1 MDSDHIRAGVGEART
16 ASAGRLGAVISIA
29 ASFVGGPDAAPSDT
43 HATGRR
49 RLRAAGALLGDA
61 VAAGSERVEELHR
74 GIAGRAFAGV
84 GPSAAPVRAVHDAVA
99 TAAYSVVRVGVRAAG
114 HVGGAI
120 AAVTPL
126 AEQPRLTGR
135 EAALVEGA
143 VFGMY
148 GDRIVQRHPE
158 LSLPMT
164 LRSGGDDVA
173 LTREA
178 LAAAYPAAGT
188 RVALFLH
195 GLCETENSW
204 GRPAES
210 ADTPGTYGDQLR
222 RHLGLTPLFLRY
234 NSGLHI
240 SENGARLSALL
251 DQLVAAWPQ
260 RIDDIALVGHSMG
273 GLVMRSACDI
283 AVRDERPWVA
293 RLRHC
298 VYLGTPH
305 DGAPLERAVNMLA
318 GTLRVL
324 PETRPLATLLD
335 VRSAGIKDLRFGY
348 LRDDDW
354 QGRDPDAVLVD
365 TGSDLPLLA
374 TAQHHCVAATLGDTP
389 RHVLS
394 RLLGDLLV
402 LHSSASGHGRRGVP
416 LKLGDADRRHVARA
430 THFHLLDHPA
440 VADLLRDWLS
450 DPSG

>member
-1 MDSDHIRAGVGEART
+1 VDGRHLEA
-16 ASAGRLGAVISIA
+16 
-29 ASFVGGPDAAPSDT
+29 

-61 VAAGSERVEELHR
+61 AAAGTDRVEELHR
-74 GIAGRAFAGV
+74 GIAGRAFAGAGAGAV
-84 GPSAAPVRAVHDAVA
+84 PVRAVHDAVA
-99 TAAYSVVRVGVRAAG
+99 AAAYSAVRGGLRAAG
-114 HVGGAI
+114 RLGGLL
-120 AAVTPL
+120 AAATPL
-126 AEQPRLTGR
+126 AERNGLVGR
-135 EAALVEGA
+135 EAAVVEGA

-148 GDRIVQRHPE
+148 GDRIARRHPE
-158 LSLPMT
+158 LTLPMS
-164 LRSGGDDVA
+164 LRSGGRDVA
-173 LTREA
+173 VSREA
-178 LAAAYPAAGT
+178 LASAYPAAGP

-195 GLCETENSW
+195 GLCETEDSW
-204 GRPAES
+204 GAPAES
-210 ADTPGTYGDQLR
+210 ADTPGTYGDRLR
-222 RHLGLTPLFLRY
+222 RHLGLAPLFLRY
-234 NSGLHI
+234 NSGLHV

-251 DQLVAAWPQ
+251 DELVDAWPAG
-260 RIDDIALVGHSMG
+260 IDDIALVGHSMG
-273 GLVMRSACDI
+273 GLVIRSACDA
-283 AVRDERPWVA
+283 AVREGSPWVS

-348 LRDDDW
+348 VRDDDW
-354 QGRDPDAVLVD
+354 QGHDPDAVLVD

-394 RLLGDLLV
+394 RTLGDLLV
-402 LHSSASGHGRRGVP
+402 LHGSASGHGRRGVP
-416 LKLGDADRRHVARA
+416 LALAENDRRHLGRA

-440 VADLLRDWLS
+440 VADLLRDWLE
-450 DPSG
+450 